1 MGAIRLNRPF
11 FDDLSSFIMNNGW
24 LLVGKKVEVWY
35 DDRIKS
41 NMVIF
46 EKKRLIIKVKMRLE

>member
-24 LLVGKKVEVWY
+24 LMVGKKVEVWY
-35 DDRIKS
+35 DDRIK
-41 NMVIF
+41 
-46 EKKRLIIKVKMRLE
+46 IKYGYI